1 MKQPFAHIASC
12 NQRIRQ
18 GSGKSLPEVDRALI
32 AGNRNGF
39 RVSRFTSTTDT
50 LDYNAAWDLDSRV
63 PHRRLSMAT
72 LARALTRALPRNSV
86 DIQFLNELV
95 LFCTAGLYVS
105 LLMIKY
111 GIDLSYGPF

>member
-1 MKQPFAHIASC
+1 
-12 NQRIRQ
+12 
-18 GSGKSLPEVDRALI
+18 
-32 AGNRNGF
+32 
-39 RVSRFTSTTDT
+39 
-50 LDYNAAWDLDSRV
+50 
-63 PHRRLSMAT
+63 MAT